1 MRRFTLILW
10 SVMPALILVLS
21 GIALQKL
28 VVTTLVTAVQS
39 FSFSSALYVNEFAQF
54 LLVILST
61 FLLAV
66 FATRPLP
73 RLWACGYIVVA
84 FAVLIFHPLFLGLGY
99 ALISRH
105 IPHYALNYL
114 TFATR
119 PVELLSWI
127 LVFSVGLFNL
137 VVTLLNK
144 QKKI

>member
-10 SVMPALILVLS
+10 SVLPALILVLS

-28 VVTTLVTAVQS
+28 VVTTRATAVQS
-39 FSFSSALYVNEFAQF
+39 FSYSSALYVNEFAQF

-73 RLWACGYIVVA
+73 KLWACGYIIVA
-84 FAVLIFHPLFLGLGY
+84 FAVLIFHPVFLALGS
-99 ALISRH
+99 ALIFLP
-105 IPHYALNYL
+105 IPLHALNYL
-114 TFATR
+114 AFATR

-137 VVTLLNK
+137 VVTLLNN